1 MYSNEQLA
9 MLVIQYTKE
18 MENYINI
25 IEAECKAAEPNLRA
39 IANAS
44 GKLSKIY
51 GLVTEFVGTFSGK
64 DWRIGGFR
72 ESVWA
77 TQNNKSKG
85 EQPTD
90 GD

>member
-9 MLVIQYTKE
+9 KLVVEYTKE
-18 MENYINI
+18 MQNYINI
-25 IEAECKAAEPNLRA
+25 IEAEVKSPDPNLRA

-44 GKLSKIY
+44 GKLAKVY
-51 GLVTEFVGTFSGK
+51 GLVTEFVGTFTGE

-72 ESVWA
+72 ESTWA
-77 TQNNKSKG
+77 VKG
-85 EQPTD
+85 KGDQSVD